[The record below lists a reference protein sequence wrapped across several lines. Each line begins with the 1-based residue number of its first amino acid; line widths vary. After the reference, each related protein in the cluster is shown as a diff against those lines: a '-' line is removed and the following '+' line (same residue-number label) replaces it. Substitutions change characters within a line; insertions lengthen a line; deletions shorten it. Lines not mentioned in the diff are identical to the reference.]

1 MFVIWCFSL
10 FSTKKQKGQTK
21 AEFRNAFQASRIHM
35 YRKLWNPEEKCFP
48 LNIYISKGALH
59 NLPWRLGSNTYMR
72 QHIADTI
79 NGFRNAQ
86 KSRHVFTISLSDRP
100 LLTFQWLMIRCNFIT
115 VGKAELLNIEMQII
129 YDWITFKHSSGSLLN
144 YSCTFDVWLVT

>member
-1 MFVIWCFSL
+1 MRFKLQGFICTESSETL
-10 FSTKKQKGQTK
+10 KKSVFHWTFTFLRARYIIYPDVWAQILICG
-21 AEFRNAFQASRIHM
+21 
-35 YRKLWNPEEKCFP
+35 
-48 LNIYISKGALH
+48 NIFLIIS
-59 NLPWRLGSNTYMR
+59 
-72 QHIADTI
+72 ADTI

-144 YSCTFDVWLVT
+144 YSYTFDVWLVT